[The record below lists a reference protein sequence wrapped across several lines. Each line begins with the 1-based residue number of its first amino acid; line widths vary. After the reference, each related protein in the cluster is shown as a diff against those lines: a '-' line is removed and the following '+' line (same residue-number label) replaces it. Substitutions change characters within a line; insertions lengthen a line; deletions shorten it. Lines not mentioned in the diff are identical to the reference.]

1 MAIVY
6 LNYYKITMIPTYI
19 TKSKTKKTVI
29 APDGT
34 DSVGVYMLALTK
46 SNDNTIKKVA
56 VIATDN
62 RNNEYFYYIEPLS
75 SWNLGNWNYQVI
87 AHSNTNGDKV
97 IDAGTFNVIL
107 SLKDA
112 AALGVNTDP
121 FDSRSQTEKDLD
133 DVESAIRELVSGRA
147 SSYTISGRQFNKLNI
162 KELRMIQSQLLKKVN
177 AELESKGFPLRTYG
191 NARIINFNFV

>member
-1 MAIVY
+1 
-6 LNYYKITMIPTYI
+6 MIPTFI
-19 TKSKTKKTVI
+19 TRSKTKKTVI
-29 APDGT
+29 APDNT

-46 SNDNTIKKVA
+46 SADNTIKKITV
-56 VIATDN
+56 VATDN
-62 RNNEYFYYIEPLS
+62 RNNEYFYYIEPLAG
-75 SWNLGNWNYQVI
+75 WNLGNWNYQVI
-87 AHSNTNGDKV
+87 AHSNTNGDSV

-121 FDSRSQTEKDLD
+121 FDSRSQAEKDLD
-133 DVESAIRELVSGRA
+133 DCESAIRELVSGRA